1 MGATRHRFHNILFE
15 AACITQIVALSL
27 AALHTEHEK
36 TENMA
41 MWMAT
46 LIMCGIGSFLLLVGW
61 IMHGV
66 KKLRRN
72 IPPLYYILIIA
83 LAAILGIIESILS
96 GILAFNGGN
105 RSDIMVAS
113 MGYSIIST
121 VCIFALIALL
131 VIWPPI
137 SDYVADIEKTGS
149 VKPLVSKSSIK
160 STQKFVKKPN
170 SRRSQK
176 STKKENSVKVYKSE
190 HSHRKL

>member
-15 AACITQIVALSL
+15 AACLTQIVALTL
-27 AALHTEHEK
+27 AALHTEHDK
-36 TENMA
+36 KENMA
-41 MWMAT
+41 MWTAT

-96 GILAFNGGN
+96 GILAFTGQD

-113 MGYSIIST
+113 MAYSITSIAF
-121 VCIFALIALL
+121 IAALIALL

-137 SDYVADIEKTGS
+137 NDYAADIEKTGS
-149 VKPLVSKSSIK
+149 VRPLVSKSSIK
-160 STQKFVKKPN
+160 STQKSKKPN
-170 SRRSQK
+170 SGRSQK
-176 STKKENSVKVYKSE
+176 STKKEQSVKVYKSE